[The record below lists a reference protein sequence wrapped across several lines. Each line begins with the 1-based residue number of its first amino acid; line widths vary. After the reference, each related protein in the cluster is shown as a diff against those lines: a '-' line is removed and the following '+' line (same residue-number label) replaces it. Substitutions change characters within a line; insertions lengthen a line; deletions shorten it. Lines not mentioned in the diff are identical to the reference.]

1 MDHETV
7 RRYYGETLAS
17 SADLRTDACCDASAV
32 PERIR
37 PLLGRIHD
45 EVLARSY
52 GCGTVVPERLE
63 GVTVLDL
70 GCGTGRDV
78 YLLAQLVGP
87 AGRVIGV
94 DMTPGQLAVARRTL
108 GWHRERLGDAAPEIA
123 FHDGLIERLEDLPLA
138 PGSVDVIVS
147 NCVVNL
153 SPDKRAVFAGAAR
166 LLKPGGE
173 MYFSDVYADRRV
185 PEALKADPVLHGE
198 CLAGALYWRDFLALA
213 GEAGLAAPRV
223 VSARRLSVTDPGQ
236 AARVAGIGFFSA
248 ETRLFRLDGPAPGA
262 EDYGQGAT
270 YLGGIEG
277 AEEAFVLDREVR
289 LPLGRPTPVDA
300 ETFAILAASRL
311 APAFA
316 LDPGD
321 GVHRGPFAA
330 AADAL
335 PRIEAR
341 SPAACCG

>member
-32 PERIR
+32 PDRIK
-37 PLLGRIHD
+37 PLLARIHD
-45 EVLARSY
+45 DVLARYY
-52 GCGTVVPERLE
+52 GCGTVVPERLR
-63 GVTVLDL
+63 GATVLDL

-87 AGRVIGV
+87 EGRVIGV
-94 DMTPGQLAVARRTL
+94 DMTPEQLAVARDTL
-108 GWHRERLGDAAPEIA
+108 GWHRERLGAEAPEIA
-123 FHDGLIERLEDLPLA
+123 FHDGLIERLGDLPLA

-153 SPDKRAVFAGAAR
+153 SPDKRAVLAGAAR

-185 PEALKADPVLHGE
+185 PEALKADPVLYGE
-198 CLAGALYWRDFLALA
+198 CLSGALYWRDFLALA
-213 GEAGLAAPRV
+213 AEAGFAAPRV
-223 VSARRLSVTDPGQ
+223 VSARRLSVTDPEQ
-236 AARVAGIGFFSA
+236 KARVGEIGFFSA
-248 ETRLFRLDGPAPGA
+248 ETRPFRLAGPAPGA
-262 EDYGQGAT
+262 EDYGQAAT
-270 YLGGIEG
+270 YLGGIE
-277 AEEAFVLDREVR
+277 EADDAVALDRATR
-289 LPLGRPTPVDA
+289 LPRGERTPVDA
-300 ETFAILAASRL
+300 ETFAILSESRL
-311 APAFA
+311 APCFA

-321 GVHRGPFAA
+321 GVHRGPF
-330 AADAL
+330 DAGDTPL

-341 SPAACCG
+341 AGGCCG